1 LDIVGTS
8 SWSIRMSVAAEL
20 AYYDTHEA
28 EWQQHTGE
36 HVVIKDCRV
45 VGFYRTEGEA
55 LVAGASAYGATPFLV
70 LKIGEAPLRLNGS
83 MVPSGGLS
91 PNVETAIVG
100 EIVDTRSVR
109 GANLEGNGA
118 VADRYNSGYT
128 RWVKTAI
135 SLPDELFDAAEALA
149 ERLGM
154 SRSQLYAAAL
164 AAFVEQHD
172 AAAIT
177 ERLNAAYADEAD
189 DGPDRWLAAIQA
201 RSVQYD
207 AW

>member
-1 LDIVGTS
+1 M
-8 SWSIRMSVAAEL
+8 SIAADLE
-20 AYYDTHEA
+20 YYDTHEA

-45 VGFYRTEGEA
+45 LGFYRTEGEA

-70 LKIGEAPLRLNGS
+70 LKIGEAPLQLNGS
-83 MVPSGGLS
+83 MVPLGALL
-91 PNVETAIVG
+91 PDVETPVVG

-109 GANLEGNGA
+109 GANLEGKGA
-118 VADRYNSGYT
+118 VARWYNCGYT

-149 ERLGM
+149 KRLGM

-164 AAFVEQHD
+164 AAFVEQYD
-172 AAAIT
+172 AATIT
-177 ERLNAAYADEAD
+177 ERLNAAYADDAD

-201 RSVQYD
+201 RSIRHD
-207 AW
+207 TW